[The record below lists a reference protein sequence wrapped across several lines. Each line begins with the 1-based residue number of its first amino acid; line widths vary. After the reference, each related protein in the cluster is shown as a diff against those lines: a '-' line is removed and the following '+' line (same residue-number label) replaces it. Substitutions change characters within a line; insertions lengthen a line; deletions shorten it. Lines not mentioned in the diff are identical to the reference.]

1 MAKGESPLKQFEIQ
15 PFIDINLFGLDISFT
30 NSSLWM
36 TITTI
41 FIIVFFTLPFL
52 KSKNTN
58 SVEDLYPSRLQ
69 VASELGF
76 NFINSLLNDT
86 VGKEGK
92 KYFPLVFALFMFIL
106 FGNLF
111 GMIPYSFTFTSHIIV
126 TLALAMGV
134 FIFVTIL
141 GFVKHGI
148 KFFGFF
154 VIPGLPI
161 YMLPLLIPIEVISYL
176 SRPISLSVRLF
187 ANMLAGHTLL
197 KVFAGFVSALGIFGI
212 LPLVFIIALTGLE
225 ILIAFLQAYVFA
237 ILTCIYL
244 NDALNLHH

>member
-15 PFIDINLFGLDISFT
+15 PILDINIFGLDLSFT
-30 NSSLWM
+30 NSALWM

-41 FIIVFFTLPFL
+41 FIIFFFTIPFL
-52 KSKNTN
+52 KSKKTN

-76 NFINSLLNDT
+76 NFISNLINDT
-86 VGKEGK
+86 IGKEGK

-126 TLALAMGV
+126 TLALAMGI
-134 FIFVTIL
+134 FIFVTAL

-154 VIPGLPI
+154 VIPGLPV

-197 KVFAGFVSALGIFGI
+197 KVFAGFVSALGFFGI

-237 ILTCIYL
+237 ILTCLYI
-244 NDALNLHH
+244 NDALHLH

>member
-1 MAKGESPLKQFEIQ
+1 MAKGESPLKQFEVQ
-15 PFIDINLFGLDISFT
+15 PIVEINVFGLDLSFT
-30 NSSLWM
+30 NSALWM
-36 TITTI
+36 TITTV
-41 FIIVFFTLPFL
+41 FIIAFFTIPFL
-52 KSKNTN
+52 KTKKTN

-76 NFINSLLNDT
+76 NFISSLINDT

-92 KYFPLVFALFMFIL
+92 KYFPLVFAVFMFIL

-134 FIFVTIL
+134 FIFVTVL
-141 GFVKHGI
+141 GFVKHGV

-197 KVFAGFVSALGIFGI
+197 KVFAGFVSALGFFGI

-237 ILTCIYL
+237 ILTCLYI
-244 NDALNLHH
+244 NDALHLH

>member
-1 MAKGESPLKQFEIQ
+1 MAKGESPLKQFEVQ
-15 PFIDINLFGLDISFT
+15 PIVEINLFGLDLSFT
-30 NSSLWM
+30 NSALWM
-36 TITTI
+36 TITTV
-41 FIIVFFTLPFL
+41 FIIAFFTIPFL
-52 KSKNTN
+52 KTKKNN

-76 NFINSLLNDT
+76 NFISSLINDT

-134 FIFVTIL
+134 FIFVTVL
-141 GFVKHGI
+141 GFVKHGV

-197 KVFAGFVSALGIFGI
+197 KVFAGFVSALGFFGI

-237 ILTCIYL
+237 ILTCLYI
-244 NDALNLHH
+244 NDALHLH

>member
-15 PFIDINLFGLDISFT
+15 PILDINIFGLDLSFT
-30 NSSLWM
+30 NSALWM

-41 FIIVFFTLPFL
+41 FIIFFFTIPFL
-52 KSKNTN
+52 KSKKTN

-76 NFINSLLNDT
+76 NFISSLINDT
-86 VGKEGK
+86 IGKEGK

-134 FIFVTIL
+134 FIFVTAL

-154 VIPGLPI
+154 VIPGLPV

-197 KVFAGFVSALGIFGI
+197 KVFAGFVSALGFFGI

-237 ILTCIYL
+237 ILTCLYI
-244 NDALNLHH
+244 NDALHLH

>member
-1 MAKGESPLKQFEIQ
+1 MAKGESPLHQFEIQ
-15 PFIDINLFGLDISFT
+15 SIIDLQLFGQDISFT

-41 FIIVFFTLPFL
+41 FIIGFFSIPFL
-52 KSKNTN
+52 KSKKNN
-58 SVEDLYPSRLQ
+58 SVQDLYPTRLQ
-69 VASELGF
+69 VAAELGY
-76 NFINSLLNDT
+76 NFINSLINDT

-92 KYFPLVFALFMFIL
+92 KYFPLVFSLFMFIL

-154 VIPGLPI
+154 VIPGLPF

-176 SRPISLSVRLF
+176 SRPVSLSVRLF

-197 KVFAGFVSALGIFGI
+197 KVFAGFVSALGFFGI

-237 ILTCIYL
+237 ILTCLYI
-244 NDALNLHH
+244 NDALHLH

>member
-15 PFIDINLFGLDISFT
+15 PIIDINIFGLDLSFT
-30 NSSLWM
+30 NSALWM

-41 FIIVFFTLPFL
+41 FIIFFFTIPFL
-52 KSKNTN
+52 KSKKTN

-76 NFINSLLNDT
+76 NFISSLINDT
-86 VGKEGK
+86 IGKEGK

-126 TLALAMGV
+126 TLALAMGI
-134 FIFVTIL
+134 FIFVTAL

-154 VIPGLPI
+154 VIPGLPV

-197 KVFAGFVSALGIFGI
+197 KVFAGFVSALGFFGI

-237 ILTCIYL
+237 ILTCLYI
-244 NDALNLHH
+244 NDALHLH

>member
-15 PFIDINLFGLDISFT
+15 PLVELNLFGQNISFT

-36 TITTI
+36 TITTV
-41 FIIVFFTLPFL
+41 FILAFFTIPFL
-52 KSKNTN
+52 KSKKTN

-69 VASELGF
+69 VAAEMGF
-76 NFINSLLNDT
+76 NFINNLITDT
-86 VGKEGK
+86 AGKEGR
-92 KYFPLVFALFMFIL
+92 KYFPLVFSLFMFIL

-126 TLALAMGV
+126 TFGLALGV
-134 FIFVTIL
+134 FIFVTVL
-141 GFVKHGI
+141 GFIKHGL
-148 KFFGFF
+148 KFFSFF

-176 SRPISLSVRLF
+176 SRPISLAVRLF

-197 KVFAGFVSALGIFGI
+197 KVFAGFVSALGFFGI
-212 LPLVFIIALTGLE
+212 LPLVFIVALTGLE

-237 ILTCIYL
+237 ILTCLYI
-244 NDALNLHH
+244 NDALHLH

>member
-1 MAKGESPLKQFEIQ
+1 MAKGESPLKQFEVQ
-15 PFIDINLFGLDISFT
+15 PILDINIFGLDISFT
-30 NSSLWM
+30 NSALWM

-41 FIIVFFTLPFL
+41 FIIAFFTIPFL
-52 KSKNTN
+52 RSKKTN

-76 NFINSLLNDT
+76 NFISSLIKDT
-86 VGKEGK
+86 IGKEGK

-134 FIFVTIL
+134 FIFVTVL
-141 GFVKHGI
+141 GFIKHGV

-197 KVFAGFVSALGIFGI
+197 KVFAGFVSALGFFGI

-237 ILTCIYL
+237 ILTCLYI
-244 NDALNLHH
+244 NDALHLH